1 MGTKGNMYIEERGAQ
16 DRHQSESDDDGGNRA
31 FVMLQLMIMM
41 AAVDDEV
48 VEGKI
53 LLLLFYYSRQ
63 AARRE
68 CNAKAPEGE
77 DDDGEV
83 VGVDDDEGE
92 VGKLFWWDKKRRDRI
107 QANSARK
114 SKEK

>member
-1 MGTKGNMYIEERGAQ
+1 
-16 DRHQSESDDDGGNRA
+16 
-31 FVMLQLMIMM
+31 MLQLMIMM

-68 CNAKAPEGE
+68 CNAKAPEDE

-83 VGVDDDEGE
+83 FGVDDDEGGIGRYLMGE
-92 VGKLFWWDKKRRDRI
+92 KKEGT
-107 QANSARK
+107 ASEPTSARK
-114 SKEK
+114 SKEKYEDKLMVLKEVE

>member
-1 MGTKGNMYIEERGAQ
+1 MMKWQKG
-16 DRHQSESDDDGGNRA
+16 
-31 FVMLQLMIMM
+31 
-41 AAVDDEV
+41 
-48 VEGKI
+48 I

-68 CNAKAPEGE
+68 CNAKAPEDE

-92 VGKLFWWDKKRRDRI
+92 VGKLFGGIKKEGTGSKPT
-107 QANSARK
+107 QQGNRK
-114 SKEK
+114 KNRKIN